1 MVADGQSGLMMP
13 AAGSSLAGWTTT
25 AGVWIAALTLIGIAV
40 RQLVPWKKQGS
51 DAEAQFRD
59 ALIRRVENLEAKI
72 ERQEARHRAEQGLS
86 NHKLRNMTACFDA
99 MLLMLEMTP
108 DRGPEIVTKIK
119 QMRADQMKAE
129 AREAAII
136 RAADMTN
143 GESTEDEG
151 S

>member
-1 MVADGQSGLMMP
+1 MLS
-13 AAGSSLAGWTTT
+13 AAGSSVAGWTTT

-40 RQLVPWKKQGS
+40 RQLVPWKKQES
-51 DAEAQFRD
+51 DSEAQFRD
-59 ALIRRVENLEAKI
+59 ALIRRVEALESKI

-108 DRGPEIVTKIK
+108 ERGPEIVTKIK
-119 QMRADQMKAE
+119 TMRADQMKAE

-136 RAADMTN
+136 RAADISGGDTPA
-143 GESTEDEG
+143 GEVG